1 MDVSQAGHTPSLSRV
16 ASLGYSVPQRRPLP
30 PDPYDFQQALAFFLR
45 PPQAHPGSG
54 QQQSQDSESLLTIN
68 PNLNLKLIT
77 RLHPGASLVH
87 DQGRTRLEIADAPP
101 KAPEL
106 QVSDQNVMQWAQFQW
121 PKPIEMRQQPVISA
135 QSPDL
140 AFGQT
145 LAPSSMSALF
155 MGQGV
160 ARGQSLAPE
169 SLNRLLQGRI
179 PPPPVDASEEA
190 TRLANEFSH
199 WQMAA

>member
-1 MDVSQAGHTPSLSRV
+1 MDVSLAIDSPSLQRI
-16 ASLGYSVPQRRPLP
+16 ASLGTHTAPSLRPQP

-45 PPQAHPGSG
+45 PPQGSVAN
-54 QQQSQDSESLLTIN
+54 QSQDQESLLTIN

-87 DQGRTRLEIADAPP
+87 DQGRTRLEIAEAPP
-101 KAPEL
+101 KAPEQ
-106 QVSDQNVMQWAQFQW
+106 QVSDQNVMQWAQFQT
-121 PKPIEMRQQPVISA
+121 PKPIEMSQQPVISA

-145 LAPSSMSALF
+145 LAPSGLSALF

-160 ARGQSLAPE
+160 ARGRSLAPE

-179 PPPPVDASEEA
+179 PPPPVEASEEA
-190 TRLANEFSH
+190 TRLANDFSH

>member
-1 MDVSQAGHTPSLSRV
+1 MDVSLSAGTHAIGRV
-16 ASLGYSVPQRRPLP
+16 ESTGFAAPRSTRPAP

-45 PPQAHPGSG
+45 PPQGSVAN
-54 QQQSQDSESLLTIN
+54 QSQDQESLLTIN

-87 DQGRTRLEIADAPP
+87 DQGRTRLEIADAPL

-106 QVSDQNVMQWAQFQW
+106 QVSDQNVMQWAQFQT
-121 PKPIEMRQQPVISA
+121 PKPIEMSQQPVISA

-145 LAPSSMSALF
+145 LAPSGLSALF

-160 ARGQSLAPE
+160 ARGRSLAPE

-179 PPPPVDASEEA
+179 PPPPVEASKEA
-190 TRLANEFSH
+190 TRLANDFSH

>member
-1 MDVSQAGHTPSLSRV
+1 MDNSLSAGANALNRV
-16 ASLGYSVPQRRPLP
+16 ENTGFSAPLATRPAP

-45 PPQAHPGSG
+45 PPQGSA
-54 QQQSQDSESLLTIN
+54 QQQSQDSEALLTIN

-77 RLHPGASLVH
+77 RLHPGTSLVN
-87 DQGRTRLEIADAPP
+87 DNGRTRLEIADAPSKP
-101 KAPEL
+101 AEL
-106 QVSDQNVMQWAQFQW
+106 QVSDQNVMQWAHFQA
-121 PKPIEMRQQPVISA
+121 PKPVEWLQQPVLSA

-145 LAPSSMSALF
+145 LAPSGMSALL

-160 ARGQSLAPE
+160 AHSRSLAPE

-179 PPPPVDASEEA
+179 PPPPVDANADAE
-190 TRLANEFSH
+190 RLANDFSH

>member
-1 MDVSQAGHTPSLSRV
+1 MDVSLSAGTNALKRV
-16 ASLGYSVPQRRPLP
+16 ESTGFALPRSTRPAP

-45 PPQAHPGSG
+45 PPQGSVAN
-54 QQQSQDSESLLTIN
+54 QSQDNESLLTIN

-106 QVSDQNVMQWAQFQW
+106 MVSDQNVMQWAQFQT
-121 PKPIEMRQQPVISA
+121 PKPPEALHNQPVFQA

-140 AFGQT
+140 AFGRT
-145 LAPSSMSALF
+145 LAPSGLSALF

-160 ARGQSLAPE
+160 ARGRSLAPE

-179 PPPPVDASEEA
+179 PPPPVDANTDAE
-190 TRLANEFSH
+190 RLANDLSH

>member
-1 MDVSQAGHTPSLSRV
+1 MDVSLSAGTHAFNRVEKSGFATPHSN
-16 ASLGYSVPQRRPLP
+16 RPAP

-45 PPQAHPGSG
+45 PPQGSLAN
-54 QQQSQDSESLLTIN
+54 QSQDQESLLTIN

-87 DQGRTRLEIADAPP
+87 DQGRTRLEIAEAPP
-101 KAPEL
+101 KAPEQ
-106 QVSDQNVMQWAQFQW
+106 QVSDQNVMQWAQFQTS
-121 PKPIEMRQQPVISA
+121 KPVEIQQQPVISA

-155 MGQGV
+155 MGQSV

-169 SLNRLLQGRI
+169 SLSRLLQGRI

-190 TRLANEFSH
+190 KRLANEFSH